1 MEDEEGELFN
11 NTYLEELKT
20 GRFSPTHESAPRDS
34 ITRDELTR
42 RNSMYPWH
50 LRSSYAPQYADQN
63 LNEDDVLKVS
73 PFELISFTPF
83 HTDETK
89 YPSC

>member
-11 NTYLEELKT
+11 NTYLDDLKT
-20 GRFSPTHESAPRDS
+20 GRFSPTQESV
-34 ITRDELTR
+34 TRDELTR

-63 LNEDDVLKVS
+63 LNDDDVLKV
-73 PFELISFTPF
+73 
-83 HTDETK
+83 
-89 YPSC
+89 